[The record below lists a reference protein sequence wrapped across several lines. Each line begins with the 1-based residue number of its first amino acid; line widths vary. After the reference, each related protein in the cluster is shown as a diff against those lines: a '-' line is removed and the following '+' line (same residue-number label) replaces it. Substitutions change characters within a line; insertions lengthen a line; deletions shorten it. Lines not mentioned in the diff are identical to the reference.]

1 MLEKRFEIKQEKQKL
16 DQSNKPIQP
25 NKSIKLIKPTKSNQ
39 RKVNKGKVHNFGR
52 ILNCGVFEDGC
63 SLIVKQKDE
72 SSHPKTLYIM
82 NANIIMCGMKSN
94 KTDFL
99 EKVSYWSKIYYENC
113 TITDRK

>member
-16 DQSNKPIQP
+16 NKNKSTKSNQSNKL
-25 NKSIKLIKPTKSNQ
+25 NKLNQLNQ

-82 NANIIMCGMKSN
+82 NANIFMCG
-94 KTDFL
+94 
-99 EKVSYWSKIYYENC
+99 IYYENC
-113 TITDRK
+113 TVTDRG

>member
-16 DQSNKPIQP
+16 NKNKSTKSNQSNKL
-25 NKSIKLIKPTKSNQ
+25 NKLNQLNQ

-63 SLIVKQKDE
+63 SLIVKQKD
-72 SSHPKTLYIM
+72 KTSYSKIIYIR
-82 NANIIMCGMKSN
+82 NANIFMCGMKSN

-99 EKVSYWSKIYYENC
+99 ENVSYWSKIYYENC